1 MMELPA
7 GISLNGV
14 APALID
20 FGGVM
25 RPSLGGRALKVNRMG
40 SRFRVACSLPPLVN
54 KAQGR
59 VCVSRLIQAKREG
72 MRVAL
77 PLLGVDQTG
86 SGTPVVNGANQT
98 GSTINLRGV
107 TPGWI
112 AREGYWLS
120 IVDASGQHYL
130 HVVRADSAAASAGG
144 LIAVP
149 IEPMLRVG
157 FADAAVVNFTAPK
170 IEGFVDGD
178 EIGWSMSLA
187 HHVGIEFMIE
197 EAA

>member
-1 MMELPA
+1 MINLPA
-7 GISLNGV
+7 GISLNGGV
-14 APALID
+14 PALID

-25 RPSLGGRALKVNRMG
+25 RPSLGARALKVNRLG
-40 SRFRVACSLPPLVN
+40 SRFRIACSLPPMLN

-59 VCVSRLIQAKREG
+59 VCVSRLLQAKREG
-72 MRVAL
+72 MRVAF
-77 PLLGVDQTG
+77 PLLGVDQSG
-86 SGTPVVNGANQT
+86 SGAPVVNGANQA
-98 GSTINLRGV
+98 GLGINLRGV

-120 IVDASGQHYL
+120 IVDATGQHYL
-130 HVVRADSAAASAGG
+130 HIVRADSAPAAGTSG
-144 LIAVP
+144 LSVA
-149 IEPMLRVG
+149 IEPLLRVP
-157 FADAAVVNFTAPK
+157 FADGATVNFTQPM

-178 EIGWSMSLA
+178 EIGWEMSLA